1 MEIPVPIGMLAGM
14 TIRQLPP
21 QLINQ
26 IAAGEV
32 VERPASV
39 LKELLEN
46 SLDAGATKLEID
58 VTKGGV
64 GQCRVRDDGIGIAK
78 AELRLAL
85 ERHATSKI
93 RSLEDLEHVA
103 SLGFR
108 GEALPSMGSVSRLS
122 LTSRQEGAESGWR
135 VDCEGGK
142 LSEPRPAA
150 HHVGTTVD
158 VKDLFYNTPARRKF
172 LRSERTEYGHIDKV
186 TRRVA
191 LSRFDVELV
200 LRHNQRAVAHWP
212 RAAERQDKERRV
224 EDICGQ
230 EFMRSA
236 IFLEHEGAELKL
248 WGWLAAPTFSRSQTD
263 MQYFFV
269 NGRIVK
275 DKIVSHAIRQ
285 AYQDVLFHGR
295 HPAYV
300 LYLSLDPSR
309 VDVNAHPAKS
319 EVRFRDSRLVHDFVF
334 RTVEHSLAA
343 TNPASRGTDSGPLA
357 AAADTAGMG
366 LGGNVQV
373 RQAGIPFK
381 VADHVSAYSALAGG
395 LAQAATAEESQEFP
409 LGTAIAQLHGIY
421 ILAQNREGLIVVD
434 MHAAHERV
442 TYEKLKKSFDGGGL
456 KAQPLLVPLK
466 IKVSIAEA
474 DAAEEHADSFEQLG
488 MEVGRAGPD
497 TLLLRQVPALLRDG
511 DSERLLRD
519 IVSDLLEHGS
529 SNRLEHQSNELLSSM
544 ACHGSIRAHRKL
556 TLEEMN
562 ALLREMERTERADQC
577 NHGRPTWTKLSIA
590 ELDRLFLR
598 GR

>member
-1 MEIPVPIGMLAGM
+1 MLARM

-46 SLDAGATKLEID
+46 SLDAGAKKLEID
-58 VTKGGV
+58 IAKGGI
-64 GQCRVRDDGIGIAK
+64 GQCRVRDDGAGIAK
-78 AELRLAL
+78 AELALAL

-93 RSLEDLEHVA
+93 GSLDDLERVA

-122 LTSRQEGAESGWR
+122 LTSRQQGDESGWSI
-135 VDCEGGK
+135 DCEGGK

-158 VKDLFYNTPARRKF
+158 VRDLFYNTPARRKF

-186 TRRVA
+186 ARRVA
-191 LSRFDVELV
+191 LSRFDVELIV
-200 LRHNQRAVAHWP
+200 RHNQRAVSHWAP
-212 RAAERQDKERRV
+212 AAERRDKERRV
-224 EDICGQ
+224 ADICGQ

-236 IFLEHEGAELKL
+236 IFLEHAGAELEL
-248 WGWLAAPTFSRSQTD
+248 EGWLAAPTFSRSQAD

-269 NGRIVK
+269 NGRIVR

-285 AYQDVLFHGR
+285 AYQDVLYHGR

-300 LYLSLDPSR
+300 LYLNIDPSR
-309 VDVNAHPAKS
+309 VDVNAHPTKS

-334 RTVEHSLAA
+334 RTVQHSLAA
-343 TNPASRGTDSGPLA
+343 TNPGSREPTVG
-357 AAADTAGMG
+357 ADAIAPAGVG
-366 LGGNVQV
+366 LGFSPPA
-373 RQAGIPFK
+373 RQAGMPLK
-381 VADHVSAYSALAGG
+381 VGDQVGAYAALVREAGEP
-395 LAQAATAEESQEFP
+395 AASEQAYELP

-421 ILAQNREGLIVVD
+421 ILAQNKDGLIVVD

-442 TYEKLKKSFDGGGL
+442 TYEKLKKSFDRGGL

-466 IKVSIAEA
+466 IRVSIAEA
-474 DAAEEHADSFEQLG
+474 DAAEEHAAAFEQLG
-488 MEVGRAGPD
+488 MEVDRTGPD
-497 TLLLRQVPALLRDG
+497 TLMLRQVPALLRDG
-511 DSERLLRD
+511 DSEKLLRD
-519 IVSDLLEHGS
+519 IVSDLLEHGA
-529 SNRLEHQSNELLSSM
+529 SNRLERQSNELLSSM

-556 TLEEMN
+556 TIEEMN
-562 ALLREMERTERADQC
+562 ALLREMEQTERADQC
-577 NHGRPTWTKLSIA
+577 NHGRPTWTTLSIA